1 MIKTLTF
8 ALMHF
13 SVAFGV
19 AYALTGD
26 IFIGGTVA
34 LVEPLVN
41 TVGYYLHERIWA
53 RCARRRQA
61 ADGGQEAFHGLRFVQ
76 G

>member
-13 SVAFGV
+13 SVAFAV

-26 IFIGGTVA
+26 LVVGGAVA
-34 LVEPLVN
+34 MIEPLVN
-41 TVGYYLHERIWA
+41 TVGYSIHEQLWA
-53 RCARRRQA
+53 RFRQRRQA
-61 ADGGQEAFHGLRFVQ
+61 LPSSAEVGTRVPCCA
-76 G
+76 